1 MRSRFVLVGLAAAML
16 CAAVTSVAAA
26 ETPCKGIA
34 DGKDVCLFTEGT
46 EKTATTFPI
55 TGKLVGSAAPLTQN
69 GGATLV
75 CNSGPL
81 TGTLAAPAD
90 GVTAEKLTISFS
102 ACLIVGHTAECE
114 VQPFTFKATG
124 LMTTNAAIA
133 LVEEGAGPLSE
144 VTISGGGCPFFTSK
158 AKLTGS
164 QTCKLVNMEVEE
176 VAHTMTC
183 LTNESNLKFRGSADY
198 FQVKETLEL
207 GGKKWSIKNS

>member
-1 MRSRFVLVGLAAAML
+1 MRSRFVLVGLAAAIL

-55 TGKLVGSAAPLTQN
+55 TGKLVGSAEPLIQAGST
-69 GGATLV
+69 TLE
-75 CNSGPL
+75 CRSGPL

-102 ACLIVGHTAECE
+102 ACLIVGYSECD
-114 VQPFTFKATG
+114 VHPFTFKATG
-124 LMTTNAAIA
+124 LMTTNAAIK

-144 VTISGGGCPFFTSK
+144 VTISGGNCFLSTFK

-183 LTNESNLKFRGSADY
+183 LPTESNLKFRGGAS
-198 FQVKETLEL
+198 QLQLKETLEL
-207 GGKKWSIKNS
+207 GGRKWSIKNS